1 MRRSFLGER
10 SHGVF
15 AFPFHELQSLQ
26 SAPVRS
32 LLGGVGLRSGGGG
45 PEGGDQR
52 ADAVNGQHVLIGAAF
67 RGPRLFRRIIK
78 AFEIAIMAGEKPRI
92 GLAHMADAQRIDKA
106 RQRNRA
112 TLVNRIEQVLNGFQI
127 GRRLFFAVF
136 ALLALV
142 VTGMMS
148 FITSSNAGG
157 GAAVDIGISL
167 EEGLGNEP
175 VWVGLGILLFV
186 YALIISEVVHRTLA
200 AALGGIAAILALN
213 YYKSG
218 AALTLAETTTLIE
231 WETIGLLLGMMV
243 MVGVISHTGIFEWFA
258 VQAYKKSKGNVWTL
272 VVILCSVTAVLSAFL
287 DNVTTMLLLTP
298 VTIQLARVL
307 DLDPIPVL
315 IAEVLFSNIGG
326 AATMIGDP
334 PNIIIGSMMS
344 ESAIAGNTDAGIAG
358 LASQGVSFND
368 FIIELAPGILLTI
381 IPTFMMLKWMYAE
394 EFSGERIRDVEEL
407 ESKYGVKD
415 AKMLKA
421 SGTILGLVILGF
433 FLNPILH
440 IPVSWVALV
449 GAVLMLLVTNPH
461 ELEEPLEKVE
471 WTTLIFFAGLFV
483 LIHSLQHLGVISWI
497 GDQVE
502 SSIIFF
508 DQEYRFVAALVI
520 ILWVSAIASAFI
532 DNIPYTITMIPVV
545 LQISVS
551 LNLDLGPLIW
561 ALAFGACLGGNGTLI
576 GASANVVTAGMSEEA
591 GYPISFNQ
599 FFKAGFPVMLM
610 TVSIITGYVVMVY
623 WVDEVWKWIFL
634 AIALLGIVWQ
644 FYNGKSK
651 GKNWAEALV
660 DDESILKMVPES
672 INSFLEDE

>member
-1 MRRSFLGER
+1 MRANYIL
-10 SHGVF
+10 
-15 AFPFHELQSLQ
+15 
-26 SAPVRS
+26 
-32 LLGGVGLRSGGGG
+32 
-45 PEGGDQR
+45 
-52 ADAVNGQHVLIGAAF
+52 
-67 RGPRLFRRIIK
+67 
-78 AFEIAIMAGEKPRI
+78 
-92 GLAHMADAQRIDKA
+92 
-106 RQRNRA
+106 NRHPSQW
-112 TLVNRIEQVLNGFQI
+112 I
-127 GRRLFFAVF
+127 

-142 VTGMMS
+142 VAGMMS

-157 GAAVDIGISL
+157 GAAVDIGITL
-167 EEGLGNEP
+167 KEGLGNEP
-175 VWVGLGILLFV
+175 VWVGLGILIFV
-186 YALIISEVVHRTLA
+186 YAMIITEVVHRTLA
-200 AALGGIAAILALN
+200 AAVGGLAAIFALN
-213 YYKSG
+213 HYKVG
-218 AALTLAETTTLIE
+218 GALTLAETTTLIE

-243 MVGVISHTGIFEWFA
+243 MVGIISHTGVFEWFA
-258 VQAYKKSKGNVWTL
+258 VQAYKKSNGNVWTL

-307 DLDPIPVL
+307 DLNPIPLL

-344 ESAIAGNTDAGIAG
+344 ESAIEKAGYSD
-358 LASQGVSFND
+358 LASEGVAFND
-368 FIIELAPGILLTI
+368 FIIQLAPGIMLTI
-381 IPTFMMLKWMYAE
+381 VPTFMMLKWMYAE

-407 ESKYGVKD
+407 EAKYGVKD

-440 IPVSWVALV
+440 IPVSWVALI
-449 GAVLMLLVTNPH
+449 GAVVMLLVTERH
-461 ELEEPLEKVE
+461 HLEEPLEKVE

-497 GDQVE
+497 GNQVE
-502 SSIIFF
+502 SAISYFSV
-508 DQEYRFVAALVI
+508 EYQFVAALVI

-545 LQISVS
+545 LQISDS
-551 LNLDLGPLIW
+551 LGLELGPLIW

-591 GYPISFNQ
+591 GYPISFNE

-610 TVSIITGYVVMVY
+610 TVTIITGYIVMVY
-623 WVDEVWKWIFL
+623 WVAEAWKWILL
-634 AIALLGIVWQ
+634 AIALLGIIWQ
-644 FYNGKSK
+644 YYNGKSK

-660 DDESILKMVPES
+660 DSESILKMIPES
-672 INSFLEDE
+672 LSNEQEE

>member
-1 MRRSFLGER
+1 M
-10 SHGVF
+10 
-15 AFPFHELQSLQ
+15 
-26 SAPVRS
+26 SAYY
-32 LLGGVGLRSGGGG
+32 G
-45 PEGGDQR
+45 PISDPM
-52 ADAVNGQHVLIGAAF
+52 LI
-67 RGPRLFRRIIK
+67 
-78 AFEIAIMAGEKPRI
+78 E
-92 GLAHMADAQRIDKA
+92 
-106 RQRNRA
+106 A
-112 TLVNRIEQVLNGFQI
+112 TLLPKDMRTNRILSRHPSQWI
-127 GRRLFFAVF
+127 

-167 EEGLGNEP
+167 KSGLGNEP

-213 YYKSG
+213 HYKSG

-258 VQAYKKSKGNVWTL
+258 VQAYKKSNGNVWTL

-502 SSIIFF
+502 SSIIYF
-508 DQEYRFVAALVI
+508 DEEYRFVAALVI

-551 LNLDLGPLIW
+551 LNLDLGPMIW

-610 TVSIITGYVVMVY
+610 TVSIITAYVVMVY

-660 DDESILKMVPES
+660 DDESIIDITIASLPKSKPE
-672 INSFLEDE
+672 EE